1 MKQPIYSNCPYK
13 YNQGIWCEICQFQPC
28 RYEEDHIEPTHLLP
42 AEIEYMKMKYK
53 LYKSDL

>member
-13 YNQGIWCEICQFQPC
+13 YNQDIWCEICRFQPC
-28 RYEEDHIEPTHLLP
+28 RYEEEHTETTRLLP
-42 AEIEYMKMKYK
+42 SEIEYMKMKSK